1 MTTLIIDLP
10 ADAYQRLQEVA
21 TQQGTPIETLAQQ
34 WLTERSAQARTDLPP
49 PAPPGERE
57 RVIEVLRAAG
67 LLAELS
73 PAEKARAARST
84 LTLEQ
89 AQAILNRAGGR
100 PLSEIILEMRGPK
113 E

>member
-1 MTTLIIDLP
+1 MTTLTIELP
-10 ADAYQRLQEVA
+10 AEAYQRLQAVA
-21 TQQGTPIETLAQQ
+21 TQQGTLIETLAQQ
-34 WLTERSAQARTDLPP
+34 WLTERSAQVRTELPP

-57 RVIEVLRAAG
+57 RVLAVLRATG
-67 LLAELS
+67 LLAELG

-89 AQAILNRAGGR
+89 AQAILNRASGK

>member
-1 MTTLIIDLP
+1 MTTLTIELP
-10 ADAYQRLQEVA
+10 TDVYTRLSAVA

-57 RVIEVLRAAG
+57 RVLAVLRATG
-67 LLAELS
+67 LLAESGPEL
-73 PAEKARAARST
+73 KARAARSK

-89 AQAILNRAGGR
+89 AQAILNRAGGK